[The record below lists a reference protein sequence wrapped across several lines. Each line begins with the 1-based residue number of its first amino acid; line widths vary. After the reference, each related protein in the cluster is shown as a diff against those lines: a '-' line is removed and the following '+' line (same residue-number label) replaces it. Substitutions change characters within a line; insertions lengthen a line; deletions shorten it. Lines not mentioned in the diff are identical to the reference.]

1 MKKYFSFSMRLGS
14 NQFHAGLT
22 EICTHFQDFQSDDYL
37 NGLVRDVDDANQ
49 TLFKAMHIAS
59 VRRSVQQESKLL
71 TERIVAATRYVD
83 SCRYVADAEVRKSAE
98 ALMTLFRYDKPFSLM
113 KVDTRL
119 GAVSTLL
126 RDLQQPDVQVHLARL
141 TEMSDRITG
150 IEKAWNTLKAKRL
163 EVDQSN
169 SAMLKGMPLPDLK
182 RDAAAKLERLV
193 DYLKA
198 MAEKEPATYGGHYA
212 VVTEII
218 KRLNA
223 TMHRSTY
230 LRVEVE
236 LEDNEDTTEELQP
249 TAVSA

>member
-1 MKKYFSFSMRLGS
+1 MKKSYLYKGLGS

-71 TERIVAATRYVD
+71 TERIVATTRYVD
-83 SCRYVADAEVRKSAE
+83 SCRYVADAEVRESAE
-98 ALMTLFRYDKPFSLM
+98 ALKPLFRYDKPFARM
-113 KVDTRL
+113 KVDARL

-141 TEMSDRITG
+141 AELEDRIIG
-150 IEKAWNTLKAKRL
+150 IEKAWKTLKAKRL
-163 EVDQSN
+163 DVDQSN
-169 SAMLKGMPLPDLK
+169 SAMPKGMPLPDLK
-182 RDAAAKLERLV
+182 RDAAAKLELLV

-198 MAEKEPATYGGHYA
+198 MAEKDSATYGGHYA

-236 LEDNEDTTEELQP
+236 LDDNEDTTEEPQP